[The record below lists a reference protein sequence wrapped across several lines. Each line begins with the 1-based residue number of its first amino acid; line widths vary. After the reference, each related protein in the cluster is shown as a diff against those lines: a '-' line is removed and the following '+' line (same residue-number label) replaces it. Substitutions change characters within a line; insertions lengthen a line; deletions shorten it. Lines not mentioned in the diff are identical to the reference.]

1 MSDPMAL
8 HPLTYV
14 REDKGWGKAELAR
27 RMRERGAEM
36 GIPLATNRTTVWK
49 WEQGQEPDA
58 DAQHVLADLLCVP
71 EEHVRSAPWPRW
83 LPAWESTALAAPW
96 TPAGT
101 VKVFADLVRS
111 GHMDRRGFLSIT
123 GAALTGVAANWASA
137 PEAFASAL
145 DGDRITDAMVTTI
158 EQRVDTLRTLDAQM
172 GGARLLDQATSDLA
186 LITGLL
192 DHGRYSDAVE
202 QRLYATAACV
212 SYLAGWMAYDKGL
225 RSLGQRYYV
234 GALRSAH
241 SAKDDGFGAFILA
254 EMGIHISDSGD
265 TAARV
270 KLIDTAIGNAP
281 SALPPAATS
290 YLYLHQAEA
299 LSRDTQHEAAGKS
312 LNRAYDLWSAH
323 REGDRPDWLGWYG
336 EAQLKSTEGKI
347 MLRSGFPERAT
358 SALAVAVDKAVP
370 RDRAV
375 RSGRL
380 ATARLAARDLDGALA
395 AANIGLELLENRVR
409 SDRAHVRLTKF
420 SNYLGP
426 HSAVPA
432 VREFRDRLR
441 ALPAAV

>member
-14 REDKGWGKAELAR
+14 REGKGWGKAELAR
-27 RMRERGAEM
+27 LMCERGGEL
-36 GIPLATNRTTVWK
+36 GVPLATNRTTVWK
-49 WEQGQEPDA
+49 WEQGQEPDS
-58 DAQHVLADLLCVP
+58 DAQLVLAHLLGVP
-71 EEHVRSAPWPRW
+71 EDHVRSAAWPRW
-83 LPAWESTALAAPW
+83 LPAWESTALVAPW

-123 GAALTGVAANWASA
+123 GAALTGVAANWAAA
-137 PEAFASAL
+137 PEAFASAF
-145 DGDRITDAMVTTI
+145 DGDRVTDAMVTTI
-158 EQRVDTLRTLDAQM
+158 EARVDTLRTLDDQM

-192 DHGRYSDAVE
+192 DHGRYTDAVE
-202 QRLYATAACV
+202 HRLYATAARV

-281 SALPPAATS
+281 TALPPAAAS

-312 LNRAYDLWSAH
+312 LNRAYDLWGAH
-323 REGDRPDWLGWYG
+323 HEGDRPDWLGWYG

-358 SALAVAVDKAVP
+358 SALAIAVDQAVP

-380 ATARLAARDLDGALA
+380 ATARLAARDLDGALD
-395 AANIGLELLENRVR
+395 AANLGLELLENRVR
-409 SDRAHVRLTKF
+409 SDRAYVRLTKF
-420 SNYLGP
+420 SDYLEPYAG
-426 HSAVPA
+426 VPS
-432 VREFRDRLR
+432 VLEFRDRLQ
-441 ALPAAV
+441 ALPSVA